1 MDPKDRTKN
10 GEELLLYVNENLPGK
25 INNSYKFKENSEIIL
40 FEFSV
45 STKKWLL
52 LSNYKPPSQILPI
65 NELILPWIYL
75 AQYMKTLFCLA
86 ISICPQKISI

>member
-1 MDPKDRTKN
+1 MYRKDRTKN

-45 STKKWLL
+45 STKK
-52 LSNYKPPSQILPI
+52 
-65 NELILPWIYL
+65 
-75 AQYMKTLFCLA
+75 
-86 ISICPQKISI
+86 